1 MCTCENNSCTW
12 AGDLQL
18 PIIGTNEPM
27 MTTLYIRAFQ
37 IVLKGGQKFVGRG
50 STGGIFPGG
59 GGPPPIL
66 PSRKTNIYIP

>member
-27 MTTLYIRAFQ
+27 MTNLYQGFSNSAKRWEVGIP
-37 IVLKGGQKFVGRG
+37 LLGQVNH
-50 STGGIFPGG
+50 IFG
-59 GGPPPIL
+59 
-66 PSRKTNIYIP
+66 

>member
-27 MTTLYIRAFQ
+27 MTPYIDPRTASKH
-37 IVLKGGQKFVGRG
+37 VL
-50 STGGIFPGG
+50 I
-59 GGPPPIL
+59 
-66 PSRKTNIYIP
+66 PSYFIQVI